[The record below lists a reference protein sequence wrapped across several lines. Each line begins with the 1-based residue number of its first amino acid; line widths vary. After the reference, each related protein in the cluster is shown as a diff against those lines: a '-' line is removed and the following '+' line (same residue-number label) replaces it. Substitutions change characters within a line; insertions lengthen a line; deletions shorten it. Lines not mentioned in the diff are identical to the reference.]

1 MFVGFLYTVC
11 VDLCSVLDYFD
22 DADKEDLVVNRKLHR
37 KRQAGG
43 EAIKSSEK
51 STPASVL
58 GILAK
63 VSSTYLLC
71 NMGIKPSP
79 VSYTNMY

>member
-11 VDLCSVLDYFD
+11 VDLCSVLDYLN
-22 DADKEDLVVNRKLHR
+22 ADKEDLVVNRKLHR

-51 STPASVL
+51 STAASVL

-63 VSSTYLLC
+63 VSSTYLLS

-79 VSYTNMY
+79 VSLSSR

>member
-1 MFVGFLYTVC
+1 MFVGFLYIEC

-22 DADKEDLVVNRKLHR
+22 ADEEDLVVNRKLHR

-51 STPASVL
+51 STAALVL

>member
-1 MFVGFLYTVC
+1 MFVGFLYIEC
-11 VDLCSVLDYFD
+11 VDLCSVLDYF

-79 VSYTNMY
+79 VSLSSR

>member
-1 MFVGFLYTVC
+1 MFVGFLYTMC
-11 VDLCSVLDYFD
+11 VDLCSVLDYFN
-22 DADKEDLVVNRKLHR
+22 ADKEDLVVNRKLHR

-51 STPASVL
+51 STAASVL

>member
-1 MFVGFLYTVC
+1 MFVGFLYIEC
-11 VDLCSVLDYFD
+11 VDLCSVLDYF

-51 STPASVL
+51 STAALVL